1 MFVTTHLPHGFEIR
15 MNSLL
20 DNVDRGIAVLSA
32 FLERNDADRHLFPL
46 SLLAREALNNAIIH
60 GNGQDAEKL
69 VLFRVSL
76 CGQGFRLEVADQG
89 PGFDWRQRLDARS
102 DVMQESGRGH
112 EIFRLYA
119 SAVRY
124 NESGTH
130 LILDYAGDPA

>member
-15 MNSLL
+15 MSSVLE
-20 DNVDRGIAVLSA
+20 NVDRGIAVLSA
-32 FLERNDADRHLFPL
+32 FLEKNDASHHLFPL

-76 CGQGFRLEVADQG
+76 VEPGFRLEVADQG
-89 PGFDWRQRLDARS
+89 PGFDWRKRLDARS
-102 DVMQESGRGH
+102 DVIQESGRGH
-112 EIFRLYA
+112 EIFRFYA

-124 NESGTH
+124 NERGTH
-130 LILDYAGDPA
+130 LTLDYTGDPA